1 MTGITPELL
10 IRLARTTLT
19 EDVLGQE
26 ADAVKYPVLMIAN
39 ALAIAERQMT
49 MQDAVDEQLAAQMQ
63 AWLAGHGAGDGHDAG
78 EALRLLAD
86 RIRAGAFDHDRD
98 FAEQLMALLQA
109 ELAIFNPKFSPQA

>member
-39 ALAIAERQMT
+39 ALAIAARKLIKLGRGQQYRT
-49 MQDAVDEQLAAQMQ
+49 GCEQLFVLLELSLHFLRGRQVSGGSAQ
-63 AWLAGHGAGDGHDAG
+63 
-78 EALRLLAD
+78 
-86 RIRAGAFDHDRD
+86 
-98 FAEQLMALLQA
+98 
-109 ELAIFNPKFSPQA
+109 P

>member
-26 ADAVKYPVLMIAN
+26 ADAAKYPVLMIAN

-49 MQDAVDEQLAAQMQ
+49 MQAGVDEQLATQIQ
-63 AWLAGHGAGDGHDAG
+63 AWFAGQATGVGHDVG

-86 RIRAGAFDHDRD
+86 RIRAGAFDHDHD
-98 FAEQLMALLQA
+98 FAERLMALLQA